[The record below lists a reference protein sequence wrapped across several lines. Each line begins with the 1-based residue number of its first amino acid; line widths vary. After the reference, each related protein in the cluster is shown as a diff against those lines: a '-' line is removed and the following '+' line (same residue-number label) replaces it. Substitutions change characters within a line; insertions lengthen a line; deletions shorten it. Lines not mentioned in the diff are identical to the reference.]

1 MYHVILQ
8 KVCGQL
14 SSGVSCHYRTASE
27 TPFKWCFAGGPIVA
41 HIWMLADFCVKFYSS
56 IICMQERSR
65 SLKRASA
72 IRSKI
77 SHCVLTQISQHF
89 QLNITLNGESMN
101 RTYYF
106 YIRDHNKIKTLTK
119 TSEQIAI
126 NKIIKSGP
134 NLSHYYLT

>member
-1 MYHVILQ
+1 
-8 KVCGQL
+8 
-14 SSGVSCHYRTASE
+14 
-27 TPFKWCFAGGPIVA
+27 
-41 HIWMLADFCVKFYSS
+41 MLADFCVKFYSS
-56 IICMQERSR
+56 IMCMQEGLR
-65 SLKRASA
+65 SLKRASTISA
-72 IRSKI
+72 KI
-77 SHCVLTQISQHF
+77 AHCVLTHFSQNF

-126 NKIIKSGP
+126 NKIIKSAH